1 MNQWIKIPALIENI
15 KGDDP
20 QQLCTELR
28 QSEIGMLFDF
38 VKMWTK
44 AVIELL
50 DKLRDTVPAPGMLG
64 EVHYWRDLCRV
75 LDGISS
81 ELKQPQVEF
90 TIQVCLAFCEKNP
103 SEFVFKTDITN
114 FTAQKSRVMKGAK
127 EARWNNKYMKII
139 EQPVKQVEQ
148 ATNLVEIQL
157 VIIAL
162 LKSLNSIY

>member
-1 MNQWIKIPALIENI
+1 M
-15 KGDDP
+15 
-20 QQLCTELR
+20 
-28 QSEIGMLFDF
+28 
-38 VKMWTK
+38 
-44 AVIELL
+44 
-50 DKLRDTVPAPGMLG
+50 
-64 EVHYWRDLCRV
+64 
-75 LDGISS
+75 
-81 ELKQPQVEF
+81 
-90 TIQVCLAFCEKNP
+90 
-103 SEFVFKTDITN
+103 FKTDITN

>member
-50 DKLRDTVPAPGMLG
+50 DKLRDTVPANGMLG

-81 ELKQPQVEF
+81 ELK
-90 TIQVCLAFCEKNP
+90 
-103 SEFVFKTDITN
+103 
-114 FTAQKSRVMKGAK
+114 
-127 EARWNNKYMKII
+127 
-139 EQPVKQVEQ
+139 
-148 ATNLVEIQL
+148 
-157 VIIAL
+157 
-162 LKSLNSIY
+162 